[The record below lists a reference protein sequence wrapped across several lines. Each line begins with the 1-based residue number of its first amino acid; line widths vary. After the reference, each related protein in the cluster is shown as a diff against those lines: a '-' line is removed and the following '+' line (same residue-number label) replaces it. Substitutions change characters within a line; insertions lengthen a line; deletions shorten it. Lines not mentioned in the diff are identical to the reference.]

1 VTPEFVWRMEDV
13 LDLYEAPADPKRP
26 RVCFDEMPLQLISET
41 RAPLPARPGQ
51 AQRFDYEYR
60 REGTC
65 NLFLFF
71 SPDTAWREVK
81 VTQRRT
87 ALDFAHCMREL
98 VDVHFPEAE
107 VVRVVLDNLNTHTPA
122 SLYQAF
128 PAEEARRITERLQF
142 HHTPKHASWLNMA
155 EVEFSVLG
163 KQCLDRRLPSIE
175 AVQRETSAWSR
186 MRNASGATT
195 YWRFTTAQAREKF
208 ASRYP
213 SPQTR

>member
-1 VTPEFVWRMEDV
+1 MEDV

-26 RVCFDEMPLQLISET
+26 RVCFDEMPLQLVSEV

-51 AQRFDYEYR
+51 AQRYDYEYR

-81 VTQRRT
+81 VTHRRT
-87 ALDFAHCMREL
+87 ALDFAYCMREL
-98 VDVHFPEAE
+98 VDVYFPEAE

-175 AVQRETSAWSR
+175 AVQRETSAWAR
-186 MRNASGATT
+186 TRNASAATIQ
-195 YWRFTTAQAREKF
+195 WRFTTTLAREKF
-208 ASRYP
+208 KSRYP
-213 SPQTR
+213 SPQAR

>member
-1 VTPEFVWRMEDV
+1 MEDV

-26 RVCFDEMPLQLISET
+26 RVCFDEMPLQLVSEV

-51 AQRFDYEYR
+51 AQRYDYEYR

-87 ALDFAHCMREL
+87 ALDFAYCMREL
-98 VDVHFPEAE
+98 VDVYFPEAE

-163 KQCLDRRLPSIE
+163 KQCLDRRLASIE
-175 AVQRETSAWSR
+175 AVQRETSAWVR
-186 MRNASGATT
+186 TRNASGANIQ
-195 YWRFTTAQAREKF
+195 WRFTTSLAREKF
-208 ASRYP
+208 ESRYP
-213 SPQTR
+213 SPQAR

>member
-1 VTPEFVWRMEDV
+1 MEDV

-26 RVCFDEMPLQLISET
+26 RVCFDEMPLQLVSEV

-51 AQRFDYEYR
+51 AQRYDYEYR

-98 VDVHFPEAE
+98 VDVYFPEAE

-163 KQCLDRRLPSIE
+163 KQCLDRRLPNIE
-175 AVQRETSAWSR
+175 LVQRETSAWSR
-186 MRNASGATT
+186 ARNASAATIQ
-195 YWRFTTAQAREKF
+195 WRFTTTLAREKF
-208 ASRYP
+208 KSRYP
-213 SPQTR
+213 SPQAR

>member
-1 VTPEFVWRMEDV
+1 MEDV
-13 LDLYEAPADPKRP
+13 LDLYAEPNDPKRP
-26 RVCFDEMPLQLISET
+26 RVAFDEMPLQLLSEV
-41 RAPLPARPGQ
+41 RMPLPARPGQ
-51 AQRFDYEYR
+51 AERFDYEYR

-87 ALDFAHCMREL
+87 AIDFAHCMRDL

-107 VVRVVLDNLNTHTPA
+107 KVRVVLDNLNTHTPA

-128 PAEEARRITERLQF
+128 APEEASRIAKRLEL

-163 KQCLDRRLPSIE
+163 TQCLDRRLPSME
-175 AVQRETSAWSR
+175 VVQRETAVWCR
-186 MRNASGATT
+186 DRNGSKATIQ
-195 YWRFTTAQAREKF
+195 WRFTTAKAREKF
-208 ASRYP
+208 SSRYP
-213 SPQTR
+213 SPQPG

>member
-1 VTPEFVWRMEDV
+1 MEDV

-26 RVCFDEMPLQLISET
+26 RVCFDEMPLQLVSEV

-51 AQRFDYEYR
+51 AQRYDYEYR

-71 SPDTAWREVK
+71 SPDTAWRAVK

-98 VDVHFPEAE
+98 VDVYFPEAE

-128 PAEEARRITERLQF
+128 PPEEARRITERLQF

-175 AVQRETSAWSR
+175 AIQRETAAWSR
-186 MRNASGATT
+186 ARNASGATIQ
-195 YWRFTTAQAREKF
+195 WRFTTVLAREKF

-213 SPQTR
+213 SPQAR

>member
-1 VTPEFVWRMEDV
+1 MEDV
-13 LDLYEAPADPKRP
+13 LDLYAEESDPQRP
-26 RVCFDEMPLQLISET
+26 RVCFDEMPLQLVSEV
-41 RAPLPARPGQ
+41 RSPLPARAGQ
-51 AQRFDYEYR
+51 AQRYDYEYK

-81 VTQRRT
+81 VTERRT
-87 ALDFAHCMREL
+87 APDFAECMREL
-98 VDVHFPEAE
+98 VDVHFPRATKI
-107 VVRVVLDNLNTHTPA
+107 RVVLDNLNTHTPA
-122 SLYQAF
+122 SLYKAF
-128 PAEEARRITERLQF
+128 PAPEARRIIRRLEF

-163 KQCLDRRLPSIE
+163 TQCLDRRLPSRE
-175 AVQRETSAWSR
+175 VVQQESAAWCR
-186 MRNASGATT
+186 DRNARGATIE
-195 YWRFTTAQAREKF
+195 WQFTTKNARQTF

>member
-1 VTPEFVWRMEDV
+1 MEDV

-26 RVCFDEMPLQLISET
+26 RVCFDEMPLQLVSET

-51 AQRFDYEYR
+51 AQRYDYEYR

-155 EVEFSVLG
+155 EV
-163 KQCLDRRLPSIE
+163 
-175 AVQRETSAWSR
+175 
-186 MRNASGATT
+186 
-195 YWRFTTAQAREKF
+195 
-208 ASRYP
+208 
-213 SPQTR
+213 